1 MAQLYLPEYPCERE
15 RLQSSVS
22 ASACPLTPSD
32 AELFSSVEERGIFRL
47 EAPETR
53 EEA

>member
-1 MAQLYLPEYPCERE
+1 MFVHHIQINEAKDAALARAQLETVIDRGRY
-15 RLQSSVS
+15 
-22 ASACPLTPSD
+22 

-47 EAPETR
+47 EAPETQ